1 MTKTAVKLTY
11 DKEQYELYFTRET
24 VRRLEATGFDFQ
36 ELIDGKR
43 PGTLYY
49 QLFEG
54 AFMARHS
61 KTKRRLITEI
71 YNHISNKT
79 DLIAALIELYA
90 ETLNTLIDEASE
102 DGDGK
107 NVTWETI

>member
-1 MTKTAVKLTY
+1 MTKSAVKLTY

-24 VRRLEATGFDFQ
+24 VRRLEGTGFDFQ
-36 ELIDGKR
+36 GLINGKR

-54 AFMARHS
+54 AFLARHP

-71 YNHISNKT
+71 YNHIPDNT
-79 DLIAALIELYA
+79 DLIAALIALYA
-90 ETLNTLIDEASE
+90 DTLNTLIDSAAEE
-102 DGDGK
+102 GDGK